1 MRASLIHQL
10 RAAYS
15 GVSRCSPQNFDRLKA
30 TLRQLNNTELLQLRD
45 ARIRFVS
52 TAANSLLV
60 DRGAL
65 PKSARWDRFVEVVV
79 DGLIESHA
87 PAQATA

>member
-1 MRASLIHQL
+1 MKKSLINQL

-15 GVSRCSPQNFDRLKA
+15 GVSRCTPQNFDRLKA
-30 TLRQLNNTELLQLRD
+30 ILRQLNNTELLQLRD
-45 ARIRFVS
+45 SRIRFVS

-65 PKSARWDRFVEVVV
+65 PPSSRWDWYIEVVV
-79 DGLIESHA
+79 DGLIECHA
-87 PAQATA
+87 PAHATA